1 MQVCTEPGKTAEGL
15 QGQKRLV
22 LEHAD
27 TIYVPLRSGSGR
39 KLELEV
45 GYSKEEG
52 GEVILCKVRRKSMV
66 ICVPQL

>member
-1 MQVCTEPGKTAEGL
+1 MLSMQVCTEAGKIAEGL

-27 TIYVPLRSGSGR
+27 TIYPPLRSGSGR

-45 GYSKEEG
+45 GYSNEEDE
-52 GEVILCKVRRKSMV
+52 EVILCKVRR
-66 ICVPQL
+66 